1 MIMLGYF
8 DLAQLTLEA
17 GPVQLLPGLL
27 LAGAGMS
34 CMFGTMSASVMR
46 TVPRPMLTAASG
58 LYTLFRRIGGNL
70 GYALVAS
77 QLAHRTAFHRA
88 RLLDHLTPY
97 DPGPALALDNL
108 TARLVGG
115 GVAPGAAIDS
125 ALKMLSGT
133 VNRHATMMAYNDV
146 FWMMGMLFVV
156 GLPFLIM
163 LGGRTPR
170 SAPAPAP
177 RQPTPIGA
185 SRG

>member
-1 MIMLGYF
+1 MVSSKP
-8 DLAQLTLEA
+8 AS
-17 GPVQLLPGLL
+17 LLILYPLVV
-27 LAGAGMS
+27 S
-34 CMFGTMSASVMR
+34 C
-46 TVPRPMLTAASG
+46 
-58 LYTLFRRIGGNL
+58 
-70 GYALVAS
+70 
-77 QLAHRTAFHRA
+77 
-88 RLLDHLTPY
+88 
-97 DPGPALALDNL
+97 PALALDNL

-170 SAPAPAP
+170 SAPAPAL